1 VYADSISNTTK
12 MVLSAFAAS
21 DKACKEQVNAEGD
34 GDECVVKP
42 IVEKIRHQMYV
53 LAF

>member
-1 VYADSISNTTK
+1 MI
-12 MVLSAFAAS
+12 LSAFTAS
-21 DKACKEQVNAEGD
+21 DEACKEHVTAEGD

-42 IVEKIRHQMYV
+42 INDKIRHQMYA